1 MSDRSIPAYA
11 KATIILLGL
20 TLLTLALFF
29 GRDILVPLAFANLLA
44 VLLNPVLQWLERH
57 RVPRILAISITVVLA
72 IIIVVG
78 VAYFITLQMS
88 QFGQALPQLK
98 VKLLQHLSS
107 FQGWLETKFGW
118 TTEKQLT
125 YVRQGFSNITENS
138 SMLLTGTFSVI
149 SGVLVLITLIPV
161 YVFLLLL
168 YRNLLIVFLI
178 RIFSKTNTIKVSTI
192 LHEIKEVIQSYI
204 VGLLIE
210 ATIVAAMNVAGLLIL
225 GVDYAVLLGV
235 IGAILNL
242 VPYIGGI
249 VAITLPVLM
258 VMVTKDGLFYP
269 LAVIGVYLFIQFI
282 DNNILVP
289 KVVASKVKINALI
302 SILAVLGGGAL
313 WGISGMFL
321 SIPVVA
327 ILKIIFDRVTP
338 LKPWGLLLGDTIPEE
353 SNLQASKLEQSGII
367 MLETP
372 EK

>member
-1 MSDRSIPAYA
+1 MSERSIPFYA
-11 KATIILLGL
+11 KSTIILFGL
-20 TLLTLALFF
+20 ILLTYALYI
-29 GRDILVPLAFANLLA
+29 GREILIPLAFANLLA
-44 VLLNPVLQWLERH
+44 VLLNPVLQWLEHH
-57 RVPRILAISITVVLA
+57 RVPRLLAILLTVVLA

-78 VAYFITLQMS
+78 LAYFITLQMS

-98 VKLLQHLSS
+98 AKLLEHLATV
-107 FQGWLETKFGW
+107 QKWLEMRFGW

-125 YVRQGFSNITENS
+125 YVRQGLSNLTKNS
-138 SMLLTGTFSVI
+138 SLLLSGTISVI
-149 SGVLVLITLIPV
+149 SSVLVLITLIPV

-178 RIFSKTNTIKVSTI
+178 RIFSKTNTIKVGNI

-210 ATIVAAMNVAGLLIL
+210 GAIVAVMNVAGLMLL
-225 GVDYAVLLGV
+225 GIEYAVLLGV

-258 VMVTKDGLFYP
+258 AMVTKDSLFYP
-269 LAVIGVYLFIQFI
+269 LAVIGVYLLIQFI

-302 SILAVLGGGAL
+302 SILAVLAGGSL
-313 WGISGMFL
+313 WGVSGMFL

-338 LKPWGLLLGDTIPEE
+338 LQPWGLLLGDSIPEE
-353 SNLQASKLEQSGII
+353 SLMQASKVEQSGII
-367 MLETP
+367 LLEKP
-372 EK
+372 E

>member
-1 MSDRSIPAYA
+1 MSERSIPFYA

-20 TLLTLALFF
+20 TLLTYALFY

-44 VLLNPVLQWLERH
+44 VLLNPVLQWLERQK
-57 RVPRILAISITVVLA
+57 VPRLLAIFITVVLA

-78 VAYFITLQMS
+78 LAYFITLQMS
-88 QFGQALPQLK
+88 EFGQALPQLK
-98 VKLLQHLSS
+98 TKLLEHLSTV
-107 FQGWLETKFGW
+107 QGWLERRFGW

-125 YVRQGFSNITENS
+125 YVRQGLSNLAQNS
-138 SMLLTGTFSVI
+138 SMLLSGTFSVI
-149 SGVLVLITLIPV
+149 SGILVLITLIPV

-178 RIFSKTNTIKVSTI
+178 RIFSRTNSLKVSTI

-210 ATIVAAMNVAGLLIL
+210 AAIVAGLNVAGLMIL
-225 GVDYAVLLGV
+225 GIDYAILLGV
-235 IGAILNL
+235 VGAILNL

-249 VAITLPVLM
+249 VAIALPVIIAL
-258 VMVTKDGLFYP
+258 VTKQGLFYP
-269 LAVIGVYLFIQFI
+269 FAVIGVYLLIQFI

-302 SILAVLGGGAL
+302 SILAVLVGGAL

-321 SIPVVA
+321 SIPIVA

-353 SNLQASKLEQSGII
+353 AHLHASKLEQEGVVLLDS
-367 MLETP
+367 P